1 MSSEIRVNSLSSR
14 TGLSTVTFTDTGP
27 IFSGI
32 TTFQDNSGFNVGTG
46 GSIFSPASNTVTLGT
61 NNAERLRIASDGTV
75 IVGTDTT
82 VNPILRILGTSA
94 HNSFIQFADGDSNN
108 VGQLQYSHSSNAL
121 ILAVNGGE
129 KLRITSAGNI
139 GVGVVNPGAKTH
151 IDSTTSN
158 TPLVVEASQTN
169 RSRIVFRNNVETG
182 TECNIELFDDDLRF
196 VTNSGERLRIT
207 SDGKIG
213 VGENSPDRL
222 LHLKAASSTA
232 YSGGSDTADYNFLK
246 IENTTNDKSAGIFF
260 QIGGNGEAA
269 ITATEVVDG
278 NTDIA
283 FQNRGGGVR
292 SEKLRIT
299 SGGDLLLGG
308 HSAYTYDDT
317 GSSNVILDI
326 YGGATAGKR
335 GILSLSGRVGS
346 DNGDIGTIWFN
357 NDNNSGS
364 GPGNTMK
371 LSAVIQAKITTSDGN
386 ASNDAGAYMQLMTKP
401 EGGTVTERLILH
413 SNGSVTKP
421 DNPAFL
427 VGRTGGNQTFT
438 LGTFPFNVARINV
451 GNCWNTSTYKFTAP
465 TAGIYYFFGQVYYNS
480 GDGDFRV
487 QIRKTSS
494 GSAIQLC
501 TAACDT
507 NGSDESLTISIME
520 SLSVGDTIE
529 LYSDQNTGR
538 TCYYNINNDQYG
550 AHTYFMGYLVG

>member
-1 MSSEIRVNSLSSR
+1 MASEIRVNSLSNR
-14 TGLSTVTFTDTGP
+14 TGLGTVTFTDTGP

-46 GSIFSPASNTVTLGT
+46 GSIFSPASNTITLGT
-61 NNAERLRIASDGTV
+61 NSAER
-75 IVGTDTT
+75 
-82 VNPILRILGTSA
+82 
-94 HNSFIQFADGDSNN
+94 
-108 VGQLQYSHSSNAL
+108 
-121 ILAVNGGE
+121 
-129 KLRITSAGNI
+129 LRITSAGNI
-139 GVGVVNPGAKTH
+139 GIGTDNPGERLHLT
-151 IDSTTSN
+151 TTSGN
-158 TPLVVEASQTN
+158 CKLRIDAASAASVDFYNSGTRFSDMFTDAGTGNFTITN
-169 RSRIVFRNNVETG
+169 RQNADIIFRTNG
-182 TECNIELFDDDLRF
+182 TN
-196 VTNSGERLRIT
+196 ERLRIT
-207 SDGKIG
+207 SGGIVQFATDAVDFANGTGYITAKGSGDLVFRTTNSYTERLRITSSG
-213 VGENSPDRL
+213 SVGIGENSPDRL
-222 LHLKAASSTA
+222 LHIKGASSTA

-269 ITATEVVDG
+269 ITATEVADG
-278 NTDIA
+278 ATDIA

-292 SEKLRIT
+292 SEKLRLT

-371 LSAVIQAKITTSDGN
+371 LSAVIQTKITTSDGN
-386 ASNDAGAYMQLMTKP
+386 SGGDAGAYMQLMTKP
-401 EGGTVTERLILH
+401 EGGAVTERLILH

>member
-232 YSGGSDTADYNFLK
+232 YSGGSDTAD
-246 IENTTNDKSAGIFF
+246 
-260 QIGGNGEAA
+260 
-269 ITATEVVDG
+269 
-278 NTDIA
+278 
-283 FQNRGGGVR
+283 
-292 SEKLRIT
+292 
-299 SGGDLLLGG
+299 
-308 HSAYTYDDT
+308 
-317 GSSNVILDI
+317 
-326 YGGATAGKR
+326 
-335 GILSLSGRVGS
+335 
-346 DNGDIGTIWFN
+346 
-357 NDNNSGS
+357 
-364 GPGNTMK
+364 
-371 LSAVIQAKITTSDGN
+371 
-386 ASNDAGAYMQLMTKP
+386 
-401 EGGTVTERLILH
+401 
-413 SNGSVTKP
+413 
-421 DNPAFL
+421 
-427 VGRTGGNQTFT
+427 
-438 LGTFPFNVARINV
+438 
-451 GNCWNTSTYKFTAP
+451 
-465 TAGIYYFFGQVYYNS
+465 
-480 GDGDFRV
+480 
-487 QIRKTSS
+487 
-494 GSAIQLC
+494 
-501 TAACDT
+501 
-507 NGSDESLTISIME
+507 
-520 SLSVGDTIE
+520 
-529 LYSDQNTGR
+529 
-538 TCYYNINNDQYG
+538 
-550 AHTYFMGYLVG
+550 